1 MNKAQRHAAIGA
13 RAVRA
18 LENLYHNATPR
29 YPRLDGEDA
38 ARFQSWFE
46 DAAQCEIEYVA
57 GGGAYGTDYHKT
69 LEHSANAGRYKS
81 EKARRYYVEKGLRE
95 YREDRQPWE
104 RISEY
109 GKLYQWGR
117 GGRTLAP
124 DGLIKQHGGS
134 SFSCREDYVDDR
146 PIRDVVELIRIVES
160 FNAYVKAWCES
171 VPDMWAE
178 IERERIREER
188 AEKKRARDARR
199 AKQAMQDRC
208 EAYAG

>member
-1 MNKAQRHAAIGA
+1 MNKAKRHAAIRA

-18 LENLYHNATPR
+18 LENLYHNATPS
-29 YPRLDGEDA
+29 YPRLDDDDA
-38 ARFQSWFE
+38 ARFQPWFE
-46 DAAQCEIEYVA
+46 DAAQSEIEYIQD
-57 GGGAYGTDYHKT
+57 GGAYPGDFRKT
-69 LEHSANAGRYKS
+69 LEHPANAGQYKS

-124 DGLIKQHGGS
+124 ENLIKQRGGT
-134 SFSCREDYVDDR
+134 SFGIRDDYADEI
-146 PIRDVVELIRIVES
+146 PIRDVVELIRVVES
-160 FNAYVKAWCES
+160 FNAYVDDWCQS
-171 VPDMWAE
+171 VPDMWEE
-178 IERERIREER
+178 IEGERIREER

-199 AKQAMQDRC
+199 AKQAIRDRC
-208 EAYAG
+208 ETYAG